1 MNNRGR
7 GAAAPP
13 RTAASLRPRQ
23 AVVPAL
29 LCEGLRHRF
38 GDNVAV
44 DGIDLRIEQGE
55 VFGLLG
61 PNGAG
66 KTTAIRAINTLLP
79 VQEGRVEVL
88 GYDVSRHPMA
98 VRRRLG
104 YVPQQLS
111 IEAALTG
118 RENVTWFAR
127 LFDMPRPERKRRVA
141 AALAEMGLAD
151 AADRLAGTYSGG
163 MIRRL
168 ELAQALV
175 NQPQLL
181 VLDEPTV
188 GLDPVARDGVWQRVA
203 EMQEATGMTV
213 LLTTHYME
221 EADLLCD
228 RVALMH
234 LGRIRA
240 EGIPDDLKAD
250 LGPAATLD
258 DVFRHHTGDS
268 LQGEST
274 STEGF
279 ARRVRPAVPQAELA
293 SLAAADPG
301 SGANS
306 RAASARSAWSS
317 CRRSGTTEPRSSPG
331 RSSRCS
337 GS

>member
-1 MNNRGR
+1 MSEVH
-7 GAAAPP
+7 PSL
-13 RTAASLRPRQ
+13 ASLAQTEARLPQ
-23 AVVPAL
+23 SALPAL
-29 LCEGLRHRF
+29 RCVGLRHRF
-38 GDNVAV
+38 GDNIAV
-44 DGIDLRIEQGE
+44 DGIDLQIEQGE

-88 GYDVSRHPMA
+88 GYDVSRTPMA

-127 LFDMPRPERKRRVA
+127 LFDTPRAERRERVA

-151 AADRLAGTYSGG
+151 VADRLAGTYSGG

-175 NQPQLL
+175 NRPQLL

-203 EMQEATGMTV
+203 EMQESTGMTV

-240 EGIPDDLKAD
+240 EGSPAELKAE
-250 LGPAATLD
+250 LGATASLD
-258 DVFRHHTGDS
+258 DVFRHHTGNS
-268 LQGEST
+268 LQGEAES
-274 STEGF
+274 
-279 ARRVRPAVPQAELA
+279 RRGIRET
-293 SLAAADPG
+293 
-301 SGANS
+301 
-306 RAASARSAWSS
+306 RTT
-317 CRRSGTTEPRSSPG
+317 RRTAG
-331 RSSRCS
+331 RV
-337 GS
+337 G